1 MYIDKETQEFGLTA
15 LEIMQRHPDTIF
27 PTAPFVPLD
36 KYAAVEESN
45 RPVIDGDTQKL
56 VETVPVEVDGVWRQQ
71 WSVVPLT
78 AEELQAVADAKARA
92 EQEARDAARVRVT
105 KRQALLALFD
115 LKGIKENAIL
125 AAIDAIPDEHA
136 RYRTLVDWQGAATIE
151 SDSPT
156 VLLLAA
162 ALNITADLPTLFD
175 YAEAL

>member
-1 MYIDKETQEFGLTA
+1 MYIDKETGDYPLNISQIQE
-15 LEIMQRHPDTIF
+15 RHPLTMM
-27 PTAPFVPLD
+27 AHNLMR
-36 KYAAVEESN
+36 YA
-45 RPVIDGDTQKL
+45 L
-56 VETVPVEVDGVWRQQ
+56 VERSEPPEHNADTHKPVEIDPIEIDGVWRQQ

-105 KRQALLALFD
+105 KRQALLALYD
-115 LKGIKENAIL
+115 LKSIREDAIL
-125 AAIDAIPDEHA
+125 AAINAIEDEHA

-151 SDSPT
+151 NDSPT
-156 VLLLAA
+156 VLLLAG

>member
-1 MYIDKETQEFGLTA
+1 MYINIETGDYPLSVAEIQGLHPLTMMPQH
-15 LEIMQRHPDTIF
+15 LECYAPVEPTDTPAYEADTHKPMEIE
-27 PTAPFVPLD
+27 PA
-36 KYAAVEESN
+36 E
-45 RPVIDGDTQKL
+45 IDGI
-56 VETVPVEVDGVWRQQ
+56 WRQQ
-71 WSVVPLT
+71 WSVVPLS
-78 AEELQAVADAKARA
+78 AEELQAVADAKAKA

-105 KRQALLALFD
+105 KRQALLALYD
-115 LKGIKENAIL
+115 LKSIREDAIL
-125 AAIDAIPDEHA
+125 AAINAIEDEHA

>member
-1 MYIDKETQEFGLTA
+1 MYINTETGQYPLSVAQIQELHPMTMMA
-15 LEIMQRHPDTIF
+15 QHLEC
-27 PTAPFVPLD
+27 
-36 KYAAVEESN
+36 YA
-45 RPVIDGDTQKL
+45 
-56 VETVPVEVDGVWRQQ
+56 PVEPSDTPPHDAETHKPVEIEPVEIDGVWRQQ
-71 WSVVPLT
+71 WSVVPLS
-78 AEELQAVADAKARA
+78 ADELQAVAAAKAKA

-115 LKGIKENAIL
+115 LKGIKEDAIL
-125 AAIDAIPDEHA
+125 AAINAIEEEHA

-151 SDSPT
+151 NDSPT

>member
-1 MYIDKETQEFGLTA
+1 M
-15 LEIMQRHPDTIF
+15 
-27 PTAPFVPLD
+27 
-36 KYAAVEESN
+36 
-45 RPVIDGDTQKL
+45 
-56 VETVPVEVDGVWRQQ
+56 WRQQ
-71 WSVVPLT
+71 WSVVPLS
-78 AEELQAVADAKARA
+78 AEELQAVADAKAKA
-92 EQEARDAARVRVT
+92 EQEAQDAALVRVS

-115 LKGIKENAIL
+115 LKDIKEDAIL

-156 VLLLAA
+156 VLLLAG